1 MPSYLAMGALIFMRF
16 RFYCACLL
24 VVRAALRVDLLVGFE
39 QIEMMNSRGFVRL
52 LETRSRAKDDIKKTV
67 LMVEKVRRW

>member
-1 MPSYLAMGALIFMRF
+1 MRF

-24 VVRAALRVDLLVGFE
+24 VVCAALRVDLLVGFE
-39 QIEMMNSRGFVRL
+39 QIGMMNSRGFVRL